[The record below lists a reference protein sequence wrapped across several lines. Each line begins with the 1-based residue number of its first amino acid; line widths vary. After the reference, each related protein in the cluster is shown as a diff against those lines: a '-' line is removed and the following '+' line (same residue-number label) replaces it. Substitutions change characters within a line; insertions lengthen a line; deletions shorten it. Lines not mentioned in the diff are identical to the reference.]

1 MTSHSYQVGSA
12 EARDSLV
19 ENQLRPEGIIDAAL
33 LAAMGS
39 VERERFVPEES
50 AALAYADRAVPLG
63 NCRALMPAASLAQ
76 LIQAL
81 EPAPG
86 QRALVVGAG
95 SGYSTAVLAHMGLAV
110 TGVESDPSLSAIARA
125 NGAELV
131 EGPLEGG
138 HKAGAPFDLILIDG
152 AIEGD
157 VPQSI
162 IVQLRD
168 GGRLATGLVDRG
180 VGRLAIGTRVGS
192 AFGLRPFQDAA
203 VSILPG
209 FARARSFVF

>member
-1 MTSHSYQVGSA
+1 MTSFPNQAGSA

-39 VERERFVPEES
+39 VERERYVPQGS
-50 AALAYADRAVPLG
+50 AALAYADRAIPLG
-63 NCRALMPAASLAQ
+63 NGRALMPAASLAQ

-86 QRALVVGAG
+86 QCALVIGAG
-95 SGYSTAVLAHMGLAV
+95 SGYSTAVLSRMGLVV
-110 TGVESDPSLSAIARA
+110 TGIESDASLSAMARA

-131 EGPLEGG
+131 EGPLDGG
-138 HKAGAPFDLILIDG
+138 HKAGAPFDVILIDG
-152 AIEGD
+152 AIEGE
-157 VPQSI
+157 VPQAI
-162 IVQLRD
+162 TAQLRD
-168 GGRLATGLVDRG
+168 GGRLATGLADRG
-180 VGRLAIGTRVGS
+180 VSRLAVGTRIGS
-192 AFGLRPFQDAA
+192 AFGLRPFHDAA